1 MPQILIDLIKYF
13 TELSSEKALR
23 FLLGTVAISLG
34 SWIFIIQRNNAKA
47 HAAFKAEYQAQLLK
61 CEFNVNRRLIER
73 DSLFTLLYNVK
84 VESLNNELKAI
95 KDILAESKKD
105 VKTVKKLAD
114 NIVDKSIKLN

>member
-13 TELSSEKALR
+13 TDLSSEKALR
-23 FLLGTVAISLG
+23 FFLAGSVICLG

-47 HAAFKAEYQAQLLK
+47 HSAFKAEYQAQLLK

-84 VESLNNELKAI
+84 VEALNTELKNI
-95 KDILAESKKD
+95 KELLQESKQN
-105 VKTVKKLAD
+105 VKIVKKLTN
-114 NIVDKSIKLN
+114 NIVDKSTNIN

>member
-95 KDILAESKKD
+95 KSILAESKKD